1 MTTVVFDA
9 RDPPPDRPREYQ
21 WHGMTVRYAVG
32 YEDADTLLEELIQL
46 FLESKATFRATQI
59 ETAIL
64 KDDSGLK
71 EFLISNDL
79 WGGSGS
85 IADDRVTD
93 DPKIRRRIENLLIQI
108 GDIQMRNGFVN
119 VRTEMWV
126 SAFKDCSKLKM

>member
-1 MTTVVFDA
+1 MPVADHMTEI
-9 RDPPPDRPREYQ
+9 RE
-21 WHGMTVRYAVG
+21 
-32 YEDADTLLEELIQL
+32 LLEELIQL

-93 DPKIRRRIENLLIQI
+93 DPKIRRWIENLLIQI

-126 SAFKDCSKLKM
+126 SAFKDWSKLKM